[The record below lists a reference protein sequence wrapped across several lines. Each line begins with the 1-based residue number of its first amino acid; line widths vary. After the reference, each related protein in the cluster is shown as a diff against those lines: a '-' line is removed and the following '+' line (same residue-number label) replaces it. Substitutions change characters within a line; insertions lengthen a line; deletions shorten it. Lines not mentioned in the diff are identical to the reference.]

1 MGVMKPI
8 VALVC
13 FASLLAAA
21 AESLSVFGQK
31 WTITTPAADWS
42 VGDNLLQLK
51 TSSEPIPGQPR
62 RPTHFALLDSKPY
75 SKVTVEGEFKP
86 NGRSLIIVYA
96 YENESHFNYAHMSSD
111 NAVKQNV
118 HNGMFHVFGGE
129 RVRMSELEGP
139 ASFTAKDW
147 TPVKLVWD
155 GATGLAYVEVNGKRN
170 PSLTAT
176 DMSLKWGQVGLGSF
190 DETGDFRN
198 IKVTGTMVEPGQV
211 GR

>member
-13 FASLLAAA
+13 FVSLLGAA

-75 SKVTVEGEFKP
+75 SKVTVEGEFKRK
-86 NGRSLIIVYA
+86 GRSLIIVYA
-96 YENESHFNYAHMSSD
+96 YQTESQFNYAHMSSD
-111 NAVKQNV
+111 NAVKQILLY
-118 HNGMFHVFGGE
+118 GIFLVFGGG
-129 RVRMSELEGP
+129 RGRG
-139 ASFTAKDW
+139 
-147 TPVKLVWD
+147 
-155 GATGLAYVEVNGKRN
+155 GAGGGRAAGAARGGAPGGL
-170 PSLTAT
+170 
-176 DMSLKWGQVGLGSF
+176 
-190 DETGDFRN
+190 
-198 IKVTGTMVEPGQV
+198 
-211 GR
+211 

>member
-1 MGVMKPI
+1 MWWWWSHSTRRRARTEADTMGVMKPI

-13 FASLLAAA
+13 FSSLLAGA
-21 AESLSVFGQK
+21 AESLNVFGHT

-75 SKVTVEGEFKP
+75 SKVTVEGEFKR

-96 YENESHFNYAHMSSD
+96 YQNESHFKYAHMSSD

-118 HNGMFHVFGGE
+118 HNGIFPCVWRRAGPDFVARRAGVVYDAGLDAGE
-129 RVRMSELEGP
+129 
-139 ASFTAKDW
+139 
-147 TPVKLVWD
+147 
-155 GATGLAYVEVNGKRN
+155 
-170 PSLTAT
+170 
-176 DMSLKWGQVGLGSF
+176 
-190 DETGDFRN
+190 
-198 IKVTGTMVEPGQV
+198 
-211 GR
+211 

>member
-13 FASLLAAA
+13 FVSLLGAA

-86 NGRSLIIVYA
+86 KGRSLFIVYA
-96 YENESHFNYAHMSSD
+96 HEHEPHINNAHMPPH
-111 NAVKQNV
+111 NAAKQNP
-118 HNGMFHVFGGE
+118 HNGTLHVPGGQ
-129 RVRMSELEGP
+129 RARKSALE
-139 ASFTAKDW
+139 
-147 TPVKLVWD
+147 
-155 GATGLAYVEVNGKRN
+155 
-170 PSLTAT
+170 
-176 DMSLKWGQVGLGSF
+176 
-190 DETGDFRN
+190 
-198 IKVTGTMVEPGQV
+198 
-211 GR
+211 